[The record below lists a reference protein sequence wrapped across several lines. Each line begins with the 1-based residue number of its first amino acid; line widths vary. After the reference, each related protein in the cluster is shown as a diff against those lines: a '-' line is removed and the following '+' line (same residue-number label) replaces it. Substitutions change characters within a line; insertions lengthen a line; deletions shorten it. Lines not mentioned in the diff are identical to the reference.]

1 MVTLPAAGAVHDHQT
16 DLPPTLPAWFGSPVS
31 LVAPTLEPLS
41 VAEEPLAA
49 VALAKLSFT
58 GAAVASSATA
68 RNRHNVASKSSR
80 GTERM
85 ARRRRESL
93 EMSLECT
100 FIIWLLRQWFM

>member
-1 MVTLPAAGAVHDHQT
+1 MVTLPAAGAVQDHQT
-16 DLPPTLPAWFGSPVS
+16 DLPPALPAWFGSPVS

-68 RNRHNVASKSSR
+68 RNRHTIAGKTSR
-80 GTERM
+80 ATERL
-85 ARRRRESL
+85 ARRRRERLVTSL
-93 EMSLECT
+93 VVK
-100 FIIWLLRQWFM
+100 